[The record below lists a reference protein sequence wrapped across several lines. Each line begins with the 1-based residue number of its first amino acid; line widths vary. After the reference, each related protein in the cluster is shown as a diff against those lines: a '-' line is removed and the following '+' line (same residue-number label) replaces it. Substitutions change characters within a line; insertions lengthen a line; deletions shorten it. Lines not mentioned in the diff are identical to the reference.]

1 MQRLGAVFIAICMV
15 AISASVGA
23 MLHFKFGLSITEAS
37 PFSFGVLLTLLLVHY
52 QISRV
57 RDRLM
62 LDEQM
67 DDMTRLKLSLT
78 KEVQDVRD
86 MARQLNASVA
96 ERLEKEMEPFLA
108 ELDVIG
114 TLVKQLAESCAELD
128 DRVQKG
134 DRRVAEVNAQLIA
147 ATSSVKQLEEHLR
160 ASARSL
166 AARGDRP
173 MAPVARESGDLAG
186 ADVPFGVRQMEPA
199 PFEAAVATAPAVQER
214 PASMAAEPAV
224 AAPRPTLASRPEKP
238 INPQDETD
246 VRRALALG
254 HIELFMQPIVSLPMR
269 KPQFYEALTRLK
281 TDDDRIITPDIF
293 LPVCRK
299 NNFLPMLDRLAINE
313 AFRLLRR
320 LTDRGHA
327 VDLFCNLSLDS
338 LADVDFFNLMRDL
351 FDQNRDLSSHV
362 VLEFSQADMRSFG
375 LLEDETLKLL
385 ASMGFRFSVDRV
397 TNLAAGFDDFA
408 QKGVKFAKIAAPI
421 LTHREAGRGL
431 DIHPADFSR
440 LLSRKGMDLIV
451 THVESERDL
460 VNLIDFN
467 IHLAQGNHFAPAK
480 ALKAPSTDT
489 ALRGGEQ
496 SGTIAQQQ
504 QAAAGQPQR
513 REMPP
518 QTQQRPAPVAQG
530 RAVQR
535 PQPQQGVAP
544 AQPQRAGPPVR
555 AAQRPQRPSSA
566 PAVATQPAYGLRQE
580 PDEPSRT
587 LAQNP
592 RIAEALRAMAAEDG
606 NNSETRDH
614 FRTALAEAAGLL
626 GSAETQDP
634 VSVPRQQRVAA
645 PQPRA
650 QSLADRLPAA
660 DDFGLQ
666 TGTDRGQYIE
676 I

>member
-86 MARQLNASVA
+86 MARELNASVA

-128 DRVQKG
+128 ERVHKG

-166 AARGDRP
+166 AARSDRP
-173 MAPVARESGDLAG
+173 MAPVASASGDLAG
-186 ADVPFGVRQMEPA
+186 PDAPFGPRQVDPS
-199 PFEAAVATAPAVQER
+199 PFATAAATAPVASER
-214 PASMAAEPAV
+214 PAPMSAEPA
-224 AAPRPTLASRPEKP
+224 APPRPVLTGRPDKP
-238 INPQDETD
+238 INPQDEAD

-254 HIELFMQPIVSLPMR
+254 HIELFMQPIVTLPMR

-281 TDDDRIITPDIF
+281 TDDDRILTPDIF

-362 VLEFSQADMRSFG
+362 VLEFSQADMRCFG
-375 LLEDETLKLL
+375 LMEDETLKLL

-440 LLSRKGMDLIV
+440 LLSRKGIELIV

-460 VNLIDFN
+460 VNLIDYN

-530 RAVQR
+530 RAAQR
-535 PQPQQGVAP
+535 PQPQPGVAP
-544 AQPQRAGPPVR
+544 TQAQRAVPPVR
-555 AAQRPQRPSSA
+555 SAQRPQAPSSA
-566 PAVATQPAYGLRQE
+566 PAIPAQSASGLRPG
-580 PDEPSRT
+580 PDESSRT
-587 LAQNP
+587 LGQNP

-626 GSAETQDP
+626 GSNEMAEP
-634 VSVPRQQRVAA
+634 VAAPPRQQRMAA
-645 PQPRA
+645 QQPRA
-650 QSLADRLPAA
+650 QSVSDRLPAA

-666 TGTDRGQYIE
+666 TGTDRGQFIE
-676 I
+676 V

>member
-78 KEVQDVRD
+78 KEVQEVRD

-114 TLVKQLAESCAELD
+114 TPVKQLAESCAELD

-166 AARGDRP
+166 ASRGDRP
-173 MAPVARESGDLAG
+173 AAPVARESVEFTGPDA
-186 ADVPFGVRQMEPA
+186 PFGERLMEPT
-199 PFEAAVATAPAVQER
+199 PFETAATVKPATPEGPAP
-214 PASMAAEPAV
+214 MAAEPAAV
-224 AAPRPTLASRPEKP
+224 PRPALAPRPEKP

-362 VLEFSQADMRSFG
+362 ILEFSQADMRSFG

-385 ASMGFRFSVDRV
+385 TSMGFRFSVDRV

-408 QKGVKFAKIAAPI
+408 HKGVKFAKIAAPI

-440 LLSRKGMDLIV
+440 LLSRKGIELIV

-504 QAAAGQPQR
+504 QAAAGQPPR
-513 REMPP
+513 RDMPP
-518 QTQQRPAPVAQG
+518 QLQQRPAPAAQA
-530 RAVQR
+530 RTAQR
-535 PQPQQGVAP
+535 PQPQQGMAPTQAQRAAP
-544 AQPQRAGPPVR
+544 AVR
-555 AAQRPQRPSSA
+555 SAQRPQAPSSA
-566 PAVATQPAYGLRQE
+566 PAIPAQSASGLRPGPNE
-580 PDEPSRT
+580 SSRT
-587 LAQNP
+587 LGQNP

-606 NNSETRDH
+606 NNSETRDQ

-626 GSAETQDP
+626 GSGDASEP
-634 VSVPRQQRVAA
+634 VAAPRQQRMAA

-650 QSLADRLPAA
+650 QSLADRLPAS